1 MKVLI
6 IGAGNMGLTY
16 GKSFVNASVVRKED
30 LYFIDHNAAKA
41 AEIEPISSHPLSVE
55 PGAFVSE
62 VELIVLGVKPQDFPA
77 LAAHLKSYVQPDQI
91 VMSIMAGIT
100 VENIQ
105 SALGIRRVVRAM
117 PNLPAQVGQGMTVFT
132 TAQDMSKLEIFTIQ
146 NLLNTTGK
154 ALYTPTE
161 ALIDAATAVSGSGP
175 AFVYFFM
182 NAMMEAAK
190 NMGFSDSEAQLLVKQ
205 TFLGSINLLNRSSLD
220 CGEWIQMVS
229 SRGGTTEAAM
239 NQFAQDSMNQRIN
252 DGLEAARLRAIA
264 LSKPD

>member
-30 LYFIDHNAAKA
+30 LFFIDHNAAKQ
-41 AEIEPISSHPLSVE
+41 AEIASISHHALMLA
-55 PGAFVSE
+55 PGPQVSE
-62 VELIVLGVKPQDFPA
+62 VELIILGVKPQDFPA
-77 LAAHLKSYVQPDQI
+77 LAQEMKNWVQPDQI
-91 VMSIMAGIT
+91 VLSIMAGIR
-100 VENIQ
+100 VSSIQ
-105 SALGIRRVVRAM
+105 ELLGINRVVRAM

-154 ALYTPTE
+154 ALYTPNE

-182 NAMMEAAK
+182 DAMMDAAK
-190 NMGFSDSEAQLLVKQ
+190 KMGFADSEAQLLVRQ

-220 CGEWIQMVS
+220 CSEWIQRVS

-239 NQFAQDSMNQRIN
+239 NQFTEDSVRQLIT

-264 LSKPD
+264 LSGAD